1 MQTDDYLSTDVFE
14 DAPQGGVEE
23 DEMDLTPMVDV
34 TFLLLIF
41 FMITAAFAVQKA
53 ISVPPVDDDDA
64 APTEVVEEPEDDS
77 IIVRVDEDN
86 VYWIG
91 APKWEDEQRALSPA
105 EMRTKVREAKGE
117 GKDGPTKLLVQAHGD
132 ARHESMVY
140 ALDSGP
146 TVGIEE
152 ISLMFY
158 EDGDLDF

>member
-1 MQTDDYLSTDVFE
+1 MALDEYLTTDEL
-14 DAPQGGVEE
+14 DAARPSGSEE

-53 ISVPPVDDDDA
+53 ISVPPVDDDEA
-64 APTEVVEEPEDDS
+64 APTEVVEDPEDDS
-77 IIVRVDEDN
+77 IVIRVDEDN
-86 VYWIG
+86 VFWIG

-105 EMRTKVREAKGE
+105 EMRTKVTEAKGT
-117 GKDGPTKLLVQAHGD
+117 GKDGPTKMLVQAHGD

-146 TVGIEE
+146 TVGIDE
-152 ISLMFY
+152 IGLMFY